1 MARPEN
7 IGKTRKN
14 GSNERQQDDL
24 SHEPGVGPDLRKKS
38 LPDPPGQLPK
48 HSSKVSVHDLFHD
61 AAKGQA
67 ACLIPVQAVQ
77 KPLDLFHIKILQ
89 CIGILQSRLLCQG
102 QTGKHAQEKG
112 QGQEKPQDLLLP
124 PHDRNTWRVSKSAWS
139 TGALTARMD
148 SFPNIS
154 TWVPRAENPAS
165 LQIPEAN
172 SAMYVIPTI
181 FKSVPR

>member
-24 SHEPGVGPDLRKKS
+24 SYEPGVGPDLRKKS
-38 LPDPPGQLPK
+38 FPDPPGQLLK
-48 HSSKVSVHDLFHD
+48 HSSKVSVHDLLHD

-89 CIGILQSRLLCQG
+89 GIGLLHCLLRPG
-102 QTGKHAQEKG
+102 QAGKHEQEKG
-112 QGQEKPQDLLLP
+112 QGQKKTQGLLLP